1 MNTNI
6 RTWIFRV
13 LVLLVSALLVYTWF
27 QPWWTAY
34 VEQLSET
41 AVIIHPYGF
50 ESLAP
55 PEYAYL
61 MRGAA
66 DKMPGWFTPFMWAYL
81 GLAVAA
87 LLFSLFA
94 SSSRGISLGKFR
106 MSLPTLLVAGV
117 GFSFV
122 IVALAAYLTISI
134 NCQEMFGMPIN
145 GQVYIEV
152 LNKEASWVTGS
163 LENGFWIACG
173 VGPAL
178 LILAVL
184 RRFIV
189 GKSQTG
195 A

>member
-1 MNTNI
+1 MNTTV
-6 RTWIFRV
+6 RGWIFRI
-13 LVLLVSALLVYTWF
+13 LVLLVGALLVYTWF

-34 VEQLSET
+34 VETLSET

-55 PEYAYL
+55 PEYQYL

-66 DKMPGWFTPFMWAYL
+66 DKMPGWFTPFMWTYMV
-81 GLAVAA
+81 LAAA
-87 LLFSLFA
+87 TLLLSLFA
-94 SSSRGISLGKFR
+94 SSSKGISLGKFR

-134 NCQEMFGMPIN
+134 NCQEMFGMAIN
-145 GQVYIEV
+145 GQIYIEV

-163 LENGFWIACG
+163 LESGFWMACV

-184 RRFIV
+184 RRVIV
-189 GKSQTG
+189 GKSQAG